1 LKAQGQSIMAMED
14 FLTNSSLDVS
24 ERATESWDFL
34 WDATLSG
41 GLYRIMANVG
51 ATIAVMSLMFF
62 IVNFAKQ
69 MMQSEAVD
77 WVLGELVYPM
87 MVILMLSNGGG
98 NLALLSQGMRTTI
111 NYYNNQILEAVSSQI
126 NFDVALSQLADFST
140 ANAQLNSMRSQC
152 NTISD
157 NQKLIECLDEQ
168 ALNAR
173 VLVEEYKRKHPQ
185 MPEWAQYLLDKTG
198 ISKIDPSKPLESV
211 GTLAVSAA
219 TFNASLLADFS
230 SNALLIGIEIVLATM
245 QGCFQQ
251 LIEVSFLLTAL
262 IGPIAVGASL
272 LPFGTKPIIAWV
284 TGFFSLGMCKLCLNI
299 ITGLIAIATLRTG
312 PTVDTLGVAL
322 MLGLLAPLLAFG
334 MAAGGGMAV
343 FNGVTSAIP
352 FVGNAVTTVGR
363 IGKR

>member
-1 LKAQGQSIMAMED
+1 MAMED

-24 ERATESWDFL
+24 QRATQSWDFL
-34 WDATLSG
+34 WEATLTG

-69 MMQSEAVD
+69 MMQSEAID

-157 NQKLIECLDEQ
+157 NQKLIECLNEQ
-168 ALNAR
+168 ELNAR

-230 SNALLIGIEIVLATM
+230 SNAFLLGIELLLTTL

-312 PTVDTLGVAL
+312 PTIDTLGTAL
-322 MLGLLAPLLAFG
+322 LLGLLAPLLAFG
-334 MAAGGGMAV
+334 MAAGGGIAV

-352 FVGNAVTTVGR
+352 FVGNTVTTVGR
-363 IGKR
+363 VGKR